1 MHWGLTPK
9 SGFLFMDYRLI
20 FPDVIEIAEYANGT
34 PGPHM
39 RCFQLLVAGW
49 KPLRGRLWFMEK
61 RMF

>member
-1 MHWGLTPK
+1 
-9 SGFLFMDYRLI
+9 MDYRLI